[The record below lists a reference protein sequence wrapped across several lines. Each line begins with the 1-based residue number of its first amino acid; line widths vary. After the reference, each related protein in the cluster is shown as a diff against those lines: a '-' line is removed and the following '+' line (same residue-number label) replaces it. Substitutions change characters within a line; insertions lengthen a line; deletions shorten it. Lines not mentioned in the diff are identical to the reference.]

1 MRIID
6 CEWELKN
13 IGKKTCEVL
22 IDKNDIVDDNLLH
35 VLDSE
40 YEYQVVK
47 VDPDNIAANIKL
59 GDNGF
64 HLVETQIDLELKY
77 QEFNFNDSLI
87 KYIEPDISFKDIN
100 EREGFEGI
108 LNRVTPEM
116 FITDR
121 IALDPYFGLDYSYMR
136 YCNWM
141 KTAFDNQTAQFLS
154 LQYKGEG
161 VGFSMYRI
169 KDGIWHGDL
178 GGIFPSAGV
187 GLGLMLVSGGFIY
200 IKQRGLNIKK
210 IVTSISSNN
219 ASVIQP
225 YNYCHFSFKKFK
237 YVFVKHKN
245 SSI

>member
-77 QEFNFNDSLI
+77 KEFNFNDSLI
-87 KYIEPDISFKDIN
+87 KYI
-100 EREGFEGI
+100 
-108 LNRVTPEM
+108 
-116 FITDR
+116 
-121 IALDPYFGLDYSYMR
+121 
-136 YCNWM
+136 
-141 KTAFDNQTAQFLS
+141 
-154 LQYKGEG
+154 
-161 VGFSMYRI
+161 
-169 KDGIWHGDL
+169 
-178 GGIFPSAGV
+178 
-187 GLGLMLVSGGFIY
+187 
-200 IKQRGLNIKK
+200 
-210 IVTSISSNN
+210 
-219 ASVIQP
+219 
-225 YNYCHFSFKKFK
+225 
-237 YVFVKHKN
+237 
-245 SSI
+245 